1 MEWIIGVWVLIIFL
15 MSWWFLCGSMKK
27 EKEINNM
34 VVTKGKVVIPK
45 GNSGWPLIGETLD
58 YIASGYSSCP
68 VTFLEK
74 RKSL

>member
-27 EKEINNM
+27 EKEINM